1 MATGGCPSPL
11 QLHMI
16 RVNTNSKRMKLSAAL
31 KSCLATVAIG
41 LLPVA
46 DVPAALAAEQLIL
59 PVGSLQGK
67 LEFDGVLNE
76 PFWRTA
82 ASIDSLTMVEP
93 HVNQPASLRTIVKI
107 VTDNKNIILGI
118 VCYDD
123 PEAITAYSKARDVDL
138 GDEDHIKF
146 VFDTYRDERNGFVFA
161 VNPFGARY
169 DALVADRGEGENA
182 NWDGVWDAKTAITA
196 DGWSAEIVIPVKTL
210 SFKRDLREWG
220 FNIERRIQRLLEKDR
235 WSAIQQDY
243 QVISLGQAVLLTV
256 LPEFDLG
263 LGLLAKI
270 SPTAGFHK
278 NKGTKTEFDADLSG
292 DLTKRIT
299 PDVSATL
306 TINTDFAETEV
317 DARRTNLTRFP
328 LFFPE
333 KRTFF
338 LEGADIYDFGLG
350 LGSDVIPFFSRRI
363 GLYQGEE
370 VPIIA
375 GGKLNGKVGDT
386 NFGGLYVRTGEV
398 GNLVPATDLGVVR
411 IKQNILKQ
419 SNVGLIATVGDPSGL
434 KDSWLVGSDFTY
446 QTTDLFGDKNFLVGV
461 WGLYNSRPDL
471 QGTKTSYGVKV
482 DYPNDLFDIALV
494 HKFIGDAFRPSLGF
508 VPRNGIK
515 YYRLGFD
522 YMPRPAWPRIRQ
534 FFFESSSLL
543 ITDTDDRWES
553 YSVFTAPVH
562 FLLESGDR
570 FEFNI
575 RPVGESLKEPFEIG
589 DGIILP
595 AGDYHYLR
603 YRLEFETASKR
614 AVSGEV
620 SWWFGTFYSGT
631 LDELEL
637 ELSWRL
643 TSNIILEGS
652 FEKNIVDLPEGAF
665 EQDLLGTRLQLNFSS
680 DLQLSS
686 FIQYDNES
694 DSIGTN
700 TRLRWTITP
709 LTDLFVCTTTI
720 SRVFPRTSG
729 SSTPTSSPSSSVT
742 GCGIEQ
748 CFAKAVPKTTQF
760 WYSNSLN
767 E

>member
-1 MATGGCPSPL
+1 MKFSTALNHRLAAATL
-11 QLHMI
+11 
-16 RVNTNSKRMKLSAAL
+16 
-31 KSCLATVAIG
+31 CLLFFACVT
-41 LLPVA
+41 
-46 DVPAALAAEQLIL
+46 AALAGDQLTL
-59 PVGSLQGK
+59 PVGTRQGELK
-67 LEFDGVLNE
+67 FDGVLDE
-76 PFWRTA
+76 PFWESA

-93 HVNQPASLRTIVKI
+93 NVGQPATLRTVVKI
-107 VTDNKNIILGI
+107 VTDNENIILGI
-118 VCYDD
+118 ICHDD
-123 PEAITAYSKARDVDL
+123 PDAITAYSKARDVYL
-138 GDEDHIKF
+138 NDEDHIKF

-169 DALVADRGEGENA
+169 DALVADRGESENA
-182 NWDGVWDAKTAITA
+182 NWDGVWDAKTSITT
-196 DGWSAEIVIPVKTL
+196 DGWSVEIVIPVKTL

-220 FNIERRIQRLLEKDR
+220 FNIERRVQRLLEKNR

-243 QVISLGQAVLLTV
+243 QVISLGQAGLLTD

-278 NKGTKTEFDADLSG
+278 NKGEETEFDADLSG

-350 LGSDVIPFFSRRI
+350 LGADVIPFFSRRI
-363 GLYQGEE
+363 GLYQGAE

-375 GGKLNGKVGDT
+375 GGKLNGKVGNT
-386 NFGGLYVRTGEV
+386 NFGGLYVRTNKV
-398 GNLVPATDLGVVR
+398 DNLVPAADLGVVR

-419 SNVGLIATVGDPSGL
+419 SNVGLIATIGDPSGL
-434 KDSWLVGSDFTY
+434 KDSWLTGTDFTY
-446 QTTDLFGDKNFLVGV
+446 QTTDLFGDKNFMIGL
-461 WGLYNSRPDL
+461 WGLYNNRPDL
-471 QGTKTSYGVKV
+471 RGIKTSFGAKV
-482 DYPNDLFDIALV
+482 DYPNDLFDIALIY
-494 HKFIGDAFRPSLGF
+494 KFIGDAFQPSLGF

-515 YYRLGFD
+515 SYRVIFD
-522 YMPRPAWPRIRQ
+522 YMPRPALPRIRQ
-534 FFFESSSLL
+534 FFFESSGFLV
-543 ITDTDDRWES
+543 TDLDDRWES

-575 RPVGESLKEPFEIG
+575 RPVGESLREPFEIG
-589 DGIILP
+589 DGVILP
-595 AGDYHYLR
+595 ADDYHYLR
-603 YRLEFETASKR
+603 YRLELETASKR
-614 AVSGEV
+614 AVSGEIT
-620 SWWFGTFYSGT
+620 WWFGTFYSGT

-637 ELSWRL
+637 QLSWRM

-652 FEKNIVDLPEGAF
+652 FEKNIVDLPEGYF

-694 DSIGTN
+694 DSVGTN

-709 LTDLFVCTTTI
+709 LTDLFVVYNHNI
-720 SRVFPRTSG
+720 RSIP
-729 SSTPTSSPSSSVT
+729 
-742 GCGIEQ
+742 EDQ
-748 CFAKAVPKTTQF
+748 WQF
-760 WYSNSLN
+760 DNNQFTVKLSYGLWY
-767 E
+767 

>member
-1 MATGGCPSPL
+1 
-11 QLHMI
+11 MI
-16 RVNTNSKRMKLSAAL
+16 RVNTNSTRMKLFAAL
-31 KSCLATVAIG
+31 KFCLAILALG
-41 LLPVA
+41 LLFLA
-46 DVPAALAAEQLIL
+46 HIPAAHAVEQVTL
-59 PVGSLQGK
+59 PVGSRQGE
-67 LEFDGVLNE
+67 LEFDGILDE
-76 PFWRTA
+76 PFWMTA

-93 HVNQPASLRTIVKI
+93 YVNQPASLRTVVKI
-107 VTDNKNIILGI
+107 VADDENIILGI

-123 PEAITAYSKARDVDL
+123 PQAITAYSKARDVYL
-138 GDEDHIKF
+138 GNEDHVKF

-182 NWDGVWDAKTAITA
+182 NWDGVWDAKTSITA
-196 DGWSAEIVIPVKTL
+196 DGWSVEIVIPVKTL

-243 QVISLGQAVLLTV
+243 QVISLGQAGLLTG

-278 NKGTKTEFDADLSG
+278 NKGDKTEFDADLSG

-363 GLYQGEE
+363 GLYQGSE

-398 GNLVPATDLGVVR
+398 DDLVPAPDLGVVR
-411 IKQNILKQ
+411 VKQNILQQ
-419 SNVGLIATVGDPSGL
+419 SNVGLIATMGDPSGL
-434 KDSWLVGSDFTY
+434 KNSWLTGADFTY
-446 QTTDLFGDKNFLVGV
+446 QTTDLFGDKNFLVGL

-494 HKFIGDAFRPSLGF
+494 HNFIGDAFQPSLGF

-522 YMPRPAWPRIRQ
+522 YMPRPAWPLIRQ
-534 FFFESSSLL
+534 FFFETSSLL
-543 ITDTDDRWES
+543 ITDLDDRWES

-575 RPVGESLKEPFEIG
+575 RPVGESLREPFEIG
-589 DGIILP
+589 DGVILP

-603 YRLEFETASKR
+603 YRLELETASKR
-614 AVSGEV
+614 ALSGEV

-665 EQDLLGTRLQLNFSS
+665 EQDLFGTRLQLNFSS

-686 FIQYDNES
+686 FLQYDNES

-700 TRLRWTITP
+700 TRMRWTITP
-709 LTDLFVCTTTI
+709 LTDLFVVYNHNI
-720 SRVFPRTSG
+720 RNIP
-729 SSTPTSSPSSSVT
+729 
-742 GCGIEQ
+742 Q
-748 CFAKAVPKTTQF
+748 DQWQF
-760 WYSNSLN
+760 DSNQFTVKLSYGLWY
-767 E
+767 